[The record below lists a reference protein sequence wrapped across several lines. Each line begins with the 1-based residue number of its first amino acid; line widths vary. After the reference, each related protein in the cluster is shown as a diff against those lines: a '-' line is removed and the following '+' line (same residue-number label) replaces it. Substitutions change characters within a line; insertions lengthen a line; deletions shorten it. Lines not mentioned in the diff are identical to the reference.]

1 MTETKDE
8 GLNRS
13 LTGPEQQKERIAIR
27 RNEVQKK
34 GLELEQEQ
42 LRNQIKGQEIE
53 IETKQEG
60 IEEIA
65 ARIEKGKKLVSGA
78 KIIDV
83 FPEMAKQKLPVGVQ
97 TPAGK

>member
-34 GLELEQEQ
+34 GLELEIEQ
-42 LRNQIKGQEIE
+42 LTNQIVGQDIE
-53 IETKQEG
+53 IEVKQTQV
-60 IEEIA
+60 EEIVV
-65 ARIEKGKKLVSGA
+65 RIEKGKKLVSGA

-83 FPEMAKQKLPVGVQ
+83 FPEMAKQKLPAAK
-97 TPAGK
+97 PLKESK